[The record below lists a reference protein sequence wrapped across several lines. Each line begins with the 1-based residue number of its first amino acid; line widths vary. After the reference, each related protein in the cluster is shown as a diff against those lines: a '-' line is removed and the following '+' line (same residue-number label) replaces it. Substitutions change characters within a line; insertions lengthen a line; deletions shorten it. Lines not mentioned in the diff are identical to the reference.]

1 MVSMIQVAR
10 QFEANM
16 KLIQTAEANDRS
28 AGKLLG
34 MQG

>member
-1 MVSMIQVAR
+1 MIQVGR

-16 KLIQTAEANDRS
+16 KLLQTAESNDR
-28 AGKLLG
+28 AADKLLG